1 MTQPLFV
8 PAGVVSMQL
17 EVSAYGSEPEAFK
30 SIRRAKEVRRHTL
43 QPLGAQADEG
53 TEAEVT
59 LLGPLLASIVVDH
72 DTLEHVRLAM
82 EPEVGP
88 PPSEGGLP
96 TVYRSEDRVLA
107 KLNEPQNGFG
117 TNALIMT
124 LLRNAEDVPAP
135 VYDIDGE
142 RYREARHA
150 VWGPTYEVHSHPEG
164 DVHDLERALVWA
176 LCTAL
181 HEKVRDADGA
191 PLYPPYEEMKE
202 NLHTD
207 EMYNLYFGPAGGAR
221 WPLMRP
227 SRQWIHVVR
236 VEGGEG
242 GRVPYD
248 VAEVN
253 PARPPIR
260 TVLPVMTLGMMDS
273 NLLGYLV
280 TDRALLS
287 QSLAERH
294 YGEHL
299 VLEAQLDDRVRR
311 RYDDPKAPKYQPFP
325 EVVRVPPKQFARRL
339 RIDLQ
344 KY

>member
-1 MTQPLFV
+1 MAEPLFV

-17 EVSAYGSEPEAFK
+17 EVSTRRPEPEDFK
-30 SIRRAKEVRRHTL
+30 AMRRAKEVRRYTL
-43 QPLGAQADEG
+43 SPVGMPTVAGPDA
-53 TEAEVT
+53 TVS
-59 LLGPLLASIVVDH
+59 LLGPLLASVVVDH

-88 PPSEGGLP
+88 PPSEGGQP
-96 TVYRSEDRVLA
+96 TVYRFEDRVLA

-124 LLRNAEDVPAP
+124 LLRNTEDTPAP

-150 VWGPTYEVHSHPEG
+150 VWGPTYEVHSHPAG

-176 LCTAL
+176 LWTAL

-191 PLYPPYEEMKE
+191 PLYPPYEEMQE
-202 NLHTD
+202 NFHTD
-207 EMYNLYFGPAGGAR
+207 EMFNLYFGAAEGAR

-227 SRQWIHVVR
+227 SRQWIHAVR

-260 TVLPVMTLGMMDS
+260 AVLPVMTLGMMDS

-325 EVVRVPPKQFARRL
+325 EVVRVPPKQLARRL